1 VNRALV
7 SISVSLALLS
17 AGGCVEARKS
27 GSYEA
32 LTHVKKEELKR
43 VGCAGMKETGESRL
57 HYSPQ
62 KKKLI
67 VQKSLLS
74 NIGTLSIYRI
84 EADGECIETG
94 RESLRKLWK
103 SFARKHAFGSDDV
116 IRSRASFAGWL
127 DDDRAKI
134 EFFVELYDGREYE
147 ESFILEP

>member
-1 VNRALV
+1 
-7 SISVSLALLS
+7 
-17 AGGCVEARKS
+17 
-27 GSYEA
+27 
-32 LTHVKKEELKR
+32 
-43 VGCAGMKETGESRL
+43 MKEAGESRL
-57 HYSPQ
+57 HYSPH

-74 NIGTLSIYRI
+74 NIGTLSIYRV

-103 SFARKHAFGSDDV
+103 SFALKHAFGSDEV

-134 EFFVELYDGREYE
+134 ELFVELYDGRKFE
-147 ESFILEP
+147 ESFILKI